1 MCRHHG
7 GNLSSVTDLVT
18 DHIDGVNTLLGAS
31 SEGEGRITF
40 RVARLQVYY
49 LTVQC
54 LQVLQEPLVMSPIW
68 ALFEELKLELHPSI
82 T

>member
-31 SEGEGRITF
+31 SEGEGRISF
-40 RVARLQVYY
+40 RVARLQVHY
-49 LTVQC
+49 LKKGTLPVVDN
-54 LQVLQEPLVMSPIW
+54 LRPIR

-82 T
+82 K